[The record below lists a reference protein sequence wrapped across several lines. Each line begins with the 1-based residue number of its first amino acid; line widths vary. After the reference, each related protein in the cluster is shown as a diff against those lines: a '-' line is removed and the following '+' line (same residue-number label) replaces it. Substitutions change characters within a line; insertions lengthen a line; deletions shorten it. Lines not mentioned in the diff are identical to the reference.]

1 MAVGKDQKGT
11 YEPFELVH
19 PKTTT
24 DTSIKKKKKEKNK
37 NYILNVKTK
46 IDSMSYPR
54 LPYLL
59 E

>member
-24 DTSIKKKKKEKNK
+24 DTSIKKKKKEKKLKLYLKCK
-37 NYILNVKTK
+37 N
-46 IDSMSYPR
+46 
-54 LPYLL
+54 
-59 E
+59 